1 MPIYNFPY
9 YIKIIQKPAR
19 GGAKLNLVQLSQCE
33 ITFAWAFDLDCAKGM
48 LFSKNMQI
56 R

>member
-19 GGAKLNLVQLSQCE
+19 GGAKLNLVQLTQCE
-33 ITFAWAFDLDCAKGM
+33 ITFASAFDLERAKGR
-48 LFSKNMQI
+48 LFCKNM
-56 R
+56 